1 MSTNNVISGS
11 DEAWDE
17 GVLGTDEA
25 FVAVAPDDDEELIR
39 EALCLQPIS
48 IRLEKSLIEDFKVIA
63 EMNGMSYQPLIR
75 QVLHRFAQ
83 SEKNRFF
90 RAGTAEKRK
99 ALREENEDPPKHK
112 KVA

>member
-1 MSTNNVISGS
+1 MSAKNVINGT

-17 GVLGTDEA
+17 GRLGADEA
-25 FVAVAPDDDEELIR
+25 FVAVASDDDDFLID
-39 EALCLQPIS
+39 EALCMQPIS

-83 SEKNRFF
+83 SEKNKFF
-90 RAGTAEKRK
+90 RAATADKRR
-99 ALREENEDPPKHK
+99 AIREAQGDSTKEK